1 MTLQRSLYISL
12 TVHILIFG
20 SAIAFA
26 QLLRGTPWSYRDA
39 IIVSL
44 VDFKE
49 GSAGRT
55 SQRTGQHETNAESR
69 SVPHRT
75 SAPSIQRK
83 IRDQVQTTQE
93 AASLSTIQEQIR
105 GGADDTDAGQK
116 SSGTGPALGPSAG
129 FGLVTTEQWAVIES
143 AIERSKAYPRMARE
157 RGIQG
162 VVHVRFKLKPSG
174 EIDRV
179 EIVKSSGYDILDSA
193 SIRTLYRVGPL
204 PYVNGWVEVPM
215 AYVLK

>member
-1 MTLQRSLYISL
+1 M
-12 TVHILIFG
+12 
-20 SAIAFA
+20 
-26 QLLRGTPWSYRDA
+26 
-39 IIVSL
+39 
-44 VDFKE
+44 
-49 GSAGRT
+49 
-55 SQRTGQHETNAESR
+55 
-69 SVPHRT
+69 
-75 SAPSIQRK
+75 
-83 IRDQVQTTQE
+83 
-93 AASLSTIQEQIR
+93 
-105 GGADDTDAGQK
+105 
-116 SSGTGPALGPSAG
+116 GPSAG